1 MASSSGPGVRVASRR
16 YRTASVSWREATA
29 MSCIL
34 RLNFF
39 SERWKP
45 GVSVKMSCPRESV

>member
-16 YRTASVSWREATA
+16 YRTASVSWSEATA

-39 SERWKP
+39 SER
-45 GVSVKMSCPRESV
+45 